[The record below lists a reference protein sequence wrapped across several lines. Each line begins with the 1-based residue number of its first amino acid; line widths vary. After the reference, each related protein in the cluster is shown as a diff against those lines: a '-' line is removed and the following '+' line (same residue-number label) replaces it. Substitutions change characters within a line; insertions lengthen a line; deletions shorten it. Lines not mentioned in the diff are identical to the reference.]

1 MNRFE
6 NVLVA
11 VDLNRR
17 ETEHLEVA
25 AELAQRTHAT
35 LSLAYILPDNNLH
48 QNLDEVL
55 AKQASA
61 GLEELR
67 TQLTERGIKKVSVHL
82 QRGEIV
88 QSLIQ
93 IAKSTDADVIVLFEK
108 HADTKHLV
116 SSLVKKVIRVSPI
129 PVWTVL
135 KGAKKAI
142 KKILCPVDGSP
153 ASKEALSVAL
163 DIARL
168 YEARVHAL
176 YVYEPITHVPT
187 LVKVNLEEVNREGF
201 ALAKQQFAAFLQVFD
216 SKMLSNELLQGE
228 AKAKILESLADYDLL
243 VMGTTGR
250 TGISRFVMG
259 SVTEAVISNATCS
272 FVTTHAQTLLPERL
286 EEELSQIEFHFKAG
300 LVLLNAN
307 KPKEAIKELAECLRL
322 DPFYVPA
329 MLKLAEAHEHLGD
342 AHQAKQHRRQAEN
355 ILERLWGKTLTDEIV
370 KDFTSR

>member
-1 MNRFE
+1 M
-6 NVLVA
+6 
-11 VDLNRR
+11 
-17 ETEHLEVA
+17 
-25 AELAQRTHAT
+25 
-35 LSLAYILPDNNLH
+35 
-48 QNLDEVL
+48 
-55 AKQASA
+55 
-61 GLEELR
+61 
-67 TQLTERGIKKVSVHL
+67 
-82 QRGEIV
+82 
-88 QSLIQ
+88 
-93 IAKSTDADVIVLFEK
+93 
-108 HADTKHLV
+108 
-116 SSLVKKVIRVSPI
+116 
-129 PVWTVL
+129 
-135 KGAKKAI
+135 
-142 KKILCPVDGSP
+142 
-153 ASKEALSVAL
+153 SVAL

>member
-6 NVLVA
+6 NILVA
-11 VDLNRR
+11 LDLSNG

-25 AELAQRTHAT
+25 AELAQRTHAV

-55 AKQASA
+55 AKQALA
-61 GLEELR
+61 GIEALR

-88 QSLIQ
+88 QSLLQ

-108 HADTKHLV
+108 HAETKHLI
-116 SSLVKKVIRVSPI
+116 SSLVKKIIRVSPV

-135 KGAKKAI
+135 KGSKKAI
-142 KKILCPVDGSP
+142 KKILCPADGSP

-187 LVKVNLEEVNREGF
+187 LVKVNLEEVNREGY
-201 ALAKQQFAAFLQVFD
+201 AQAEQQFAAFLQVFD
-216 SKMLSNELLQGE
+216 SKALSNELLQGE

-300 LVLLNAN
+300 LALLHAN

-329 MLKLAEAHEHLGD
+329 MLKLAEAYEHLGD

-355 ILERLWGKTLTDEIV
+355 ILERLWGKTLTDEII
-370 KDFTSR
+370 KDFASR